1 MKHFLFDFHPDHK
14 QESYALTAL
23 LNSLPNGL
31 ERLSITNLKAG
42 SLTRPDKKAIHPP
55 QNLKHLDFKG
65 KGTTFLR
72 DADKIEPGEQRLAQS
87 SVKKLSN

>member
-72 DADKIEPGEQRLAQS
+72 DVDKIEPGEQRLAQS
-87 SVKKLSN
+87 SVKKLRN